1 MSSHCEHL
9 IPSKFWLPKP
19 FCRILTSHHNRR
31 CHRITQPTLS
41 TNNRCRLCP
50 NRNQAIER
58 IMNMRAAFVSS
69 RSRNCAVATVFVPEL
84 LVATGLALFV
94 AAAVAFVVAAAAAVV
109 DDDEADALDVAPGP
123 VTGPPAMLIALVVPN

>member
-1 MSSHCEHL
+1 MPL
-9 IPSKFWLPKP
+9 ILVF
-19 FCRILTSHHNRR
+19 
-31 CHRITQPTLS
+31 
-41 TNNRCRLCP
+41 
-50 NRNQAIER
+50 E
-58 IMNMRAAFVSS
+58 FVAGAVVAGAVVAS
-69 RSRNCAVATVFVPEL
+69 AVAAGATWFVPEL

>member
-1 MSSHCEHL
+1 
-9 IPSKFWLPKP
+9 
-19 FCRILTSHHNRR
+19 
-31 CHRITQPTLS
+31 
-41 TNNRCRLCP
+41 
-50 NRNQAIER
+50 
-58 IMNMRAAFVSS
+58 MNMRAAFVSS

-123 VTGPPAMLIALVVPN
+123 ATGPPAMLIALVVPN